1 LIPRGRTFKKD
12 QTVLRDFERELANLK
27 RLSHPHI
34 IELVGSYTDPRFVG
48 IIMSPVADC
57 NLREFLDVSPLSM
70 ENLSLLRT
78 FFGCLTAALCYL
90 HENRIRHKDIKP
102 QNVLVKGHQVFLT
115 DFGISLDWTE
125 LGHSTTS
132 GPTIRSPRYCAPE
145 VADDSP
151 RNSSSDIW
159 SLGCIFLEMW
169 TVLIGE
175 TVAALLAYLEKT
187 DEQETRYYL
196 NLSAVK
202 SWCSTIGNRP
212 ASAPYVAP
220 WTWIANTMRL
230 EQQKRWTAQMLLD
243 RIQEVNADEETKY
256 TFSGLC
262 CIENDESAES
272 VYSPSE
278 SGEPLAT
285 NPLADETVKPFHPG
299 LVEELE
305 MPTVAKN
312 TSPSAH
318 SVPKP
323 PEIPGM
329 WTIARRKITRKGT
342 VLDEDGDVIAKLSEG
357 DLAEVKGK
365 QVNAD
370 GEVLDQEGNVIG
382 RVTLVHEGFGGLPE
396 LPEIPSLDILEG
408 LKVNKKGDVLN
419 EDGEVIASLSWGKLA
434 DVKGKM
440 INEKG
445 EVLDTEGK
453 VIGKVELVP
462 EAFGITQEQLEQAR
476 KTANDTIEDRPQVLR
491 SAESAASVASQ
502 SVVSLE
508 SGNSADLPTILLTD
522 RAKSLSKSLSLIDEF
537 RKSQASQETIKLG
550 KRVELPE
557 TNQEQPLLRPIA
569 PKLSQTLERVRVRAK
584 YYFAPEEPGELSVEP
599 GEELKLLDNT
609 PNDGWWMVRRVRDN
623 SQGVVPATYIEIMG
637 DDVSP
642 PSTKVEA
649 LWSGRALYDFTAQT
663 PDELTVKEGD
673 ILRILDDTKS
683 DEWWMVLRLSNGFK
697 GIVQPL
703 TSRDLT
709 VRREMNV
716 SHLRYRRKERVSRSL
731 HTFWM
736 PTLIPE
742 TEPPPDKV
750 RIWTDRTRS
759 FQVEG
764 ALMAFRDS
772 KINIHKVNGVKIAVP
787 VEKLSAEDLEYVE
800 SLTGQRITPFS
811 VKLARNFSS

>member
-1 LIPRGRTFKKD
+1 MEALKALGLEQSHEWAAIGAAMERAKPHSALTSDVEFGMLAWFPNNSKLSMKARKQFTESDLRGISDILRRTGKESWSKIPRIYSILRIIGQLQIIDSFLADGLSDLWLPFTFKTLPEALKDPYSRVDFLEAQNLVLSKALDLEREDGKHRHFSKEADIPFTKIAELGKGGFGYVDRVLSTISYKEYARKLIPRGRTFKKD

-27 RLSHPHI
+27 KLTHPHI

-57 NLREFLDVSPLSM
+57 NLREFLDASPLSV

-187 DEQETRYYL
+187 DERETRYYL

-220 WTWIANTMRL
+220 WAWIANTMRL

-285 NPLADETVKPFHPG
+285 NPLADKTVRPSHPG

-305 MPTVAKN
+305 MPTVVKN
-312 TSPSAH
+312 TSPGAH
-318 SVPKP
+318 GVPKL

-329 WTIARRKITRKGT
+329 RTIAGRKITRKRT

-357 DLAEVKGK
+357 DLAEAKGK
-365 QVNAD
+365 QVNAN
-370 GEVLDQEGNVIG
+370 GEVLDQEGNVIEKA
-382 RVTLVHEGFGGLPE
+382 TLVHEGFGSLPE
-396 LPEIPSLDILEG
+396 FPEIPSLDMLEG
-408 LKVNKKGDVLN
+408 PKANK
-419 EDGEVIASLSWGKLA
+419 
-434 DVKGKM
+434 
-440 INEKG
+440 
-445 EVLDTEGK
+445 
-453 VIGKVELVP
+453 
-462 EAFGITQEQLEQAR
+462 R
-476 KTANDTIEDRPQVLR
+476 RRP
-491 SAESAASVASQ
+491 
-502 SVVSLE
+502 
-508 SGNSADLPTILLTD
+508 
-522 RAKSLSKSLSLIDEF
+522 
-537 RKSQASQETIKLG
+537 
-550 KRVELPE
+550 
-557 TNQEQPLLRPIA
+557 
-569 PKLSQTLERVRVRAK
+569 
-584 YYFAPEEPGELSVEP
+584 
-599 GEELKLLDNT
+599 
-609 PNDGWWMVRRVRDN
+609 
-623 SQGVVPATYIEIMG
+623 
-637 DDVSP
+637 
-642 PSTKVEA
+642 
-649 LWSGRALYDFTAQT
+649 
-663 PDELTVKEGD
+663 
-673 ILRILDDTKS
+673 
-683 DEWWMVLRLSNGFK
+683 
-697 GIVQPL
+697 
-703 TSRDLT
+703 
-709 VRREMNV
+709 
-716 SHLRYRRKERVSRSL
+716 
-731 HTFWM
+731 
-736 PTLIPE
+736 
-742 TEPPPDKV
+742 
-750 RIWTDRTRS
+750 
-759 FQVEG
+759 
-764 ALMAFRDS
+764 
-772 KINIHKVNGVKIAVP
+772 
-787 VEKLSAEDLEYVE
+787 
-800 SLTGQRITPFS
+800 
-811 VKLARNFSS
+811 